1 MVLEDKWPVLGRHER
16 AAGWLRVWVDLGRA
30 PRTIDAYAR
39 GLAEFLQ
46 VCEDHGIDPVTA
58 TRADVA
64 VFVRELTGRAGRR
77 GANVV
82 SIDSGCGLANATIQ
96 QRLVPVRLFFDFL
109 VDEGLRES
117 NPVGGADIRLGGCGV
132 ASSAAWYRDR
142 RHCRGSRPS
151 SSGWTSWLWRR
162 PNRHATG

>member
-1 MVLEDKWPVLGRHER
+1 MRM
-16 AAGWLRVWVDLGRA
+16 RVR
-30 PRTIDAYAR
+30 
-39 GLAEFLQ
+39 LAEFLQ

-96 QRLVPVRLFFDFL
+96 QRLVRCDCSSTSWSMKGFGSRILL
-109 VDEGLRES
+109 
-117 NPVGGADIRLGGCGV
+117 GGADIRLGGCGV

-142 RHCRGSRPS
+142 
-151 SSGWTSWLWRR
+151 
-162 PNRHATG
+162 

>member
-1 MVLEDKWPVLGRHER
+1 MNVEEKWPVLGRYER
-16 AAGWLRVWVDLGRA
+16 AAEWLGIWTSLGRA

-58 TRADVA
+58 NRADIA

-77 GANVV
+77 GTNVV

-109 VDEGLRES
+109 VEEGVRGVES
-117 NPVGGADIRLGGCGV
+117 CWAGPVYAWPEVGWPGAPK
-132 ASSAAWYRDR
+132 A
-142 RHCRGSRPS
+142 GSV
-151 SSGWTSWLWRR
+151 TKCI
-162 PNRHATG
+162 